1 MPANRPKVLLTLPSG
16 EAAAQVLER
25 AGLDAIVAS
34 ATDFDTLRREAADAA
49 GLIVRAQL
57 PPDLFDHTPRMLAVA
72 RQGTG
77 VDLIPVDGATQHGI
91 VVANAPGVNAGT
103 VAEYVLA
110 QMLAFARRLDTLDR
124 RVRAG
129 EWQPVRAFA
138 QDRRGLDGQ
147 TLGVVG
153 VGDIG
158 GRVAALGRAFGMR
171 VLGTQRSRPLPDGIE
186 GADIDRLF
194 AESDYIALTCPLTP
208 ETRGLVNARRLA
220 LAKPGVVLVNAARGP
235 VIVEADLVAALEAG
249 RIGGA
254 ALDVFDVQPLAA
266 DHPYRRFE
274 AVRFSPHVA
283 GITVQAFEET
293 GRIAAEAVA
302 AVLAGGWPEFF
313 VNPACR
319 AAHLARRASLGIAA

>member
-1 MPANRPKVLLTLPSG
+1 LPANRPKILLTLPSG
-16 EAAAQVLER
+16 DAAAQVLER
-25 AGLDAIVAS
+25 AGLDAFVAS

-57 PPDLFDHTPRMLAVA
+57 PPDLFDHTPHMLAVA

-77 VDLIPVDGATQHGI
+77 VDLIPVDGATKHGI

-110 QMLAFARRLDTLDR
+110 QMLAFARHLDTLDR

-138 QDRRGLDGQ
+138 QNRRGLDGQ

-158 GRVAALGRAFGMR
+158 SRVAALGRAFGMR
-171 VLGTQRSRPLPDGIE
+171 VLGAQRSRKLPDGIAAAGLE
-186 GADIDRLF
+186 RIF
-194 AESDYIALTCPLTP
+194 AESDYIALTCPLSDK
-208 ETRGLVNARRLA
+208 TRGLVNANRLA
-220 LAKPGVVLVNAARGP
+220 LAKPGLVIVNATRGP
-235 VIVEADLVAALEAG
+235 IIVEADLVAALETDRVCG
-249 RIGGA
+249 S

-266 DHPYRRFE
+266 DHPYRRLE
-274 AVRFSPHVA
+274 NVRFSPHIA

-293 GRIAAEAVA
+293 GRIAAEAVV
-302 AVLAGGWPEFF
+302 AVLAGSWPEFF

-319 AAHLARRASLGIAA
+319 EAHAARRTRLGIPA